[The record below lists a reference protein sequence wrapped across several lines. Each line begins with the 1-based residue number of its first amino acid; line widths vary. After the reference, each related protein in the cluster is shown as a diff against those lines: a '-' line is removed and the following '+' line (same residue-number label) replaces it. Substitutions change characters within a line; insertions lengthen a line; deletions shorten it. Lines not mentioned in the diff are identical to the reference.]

1 MNRSLFQT
9 QGLQITEIVDTRLM
23 QIDLPGAFLWMIEKK
38 KKNKQ
43 TKKKRPKVVLFT
55 NMSFKFLART
65 LISSINK

>member
-43 TKKKRPKVVLFT
+43 TNKKTSK
-55 NMSFKFLART
+55 
-65 LISSINK
+65 SSSLHKHVFQIPGPYPHIFN